1 MTETTGDIIQTGYAR
16 RFTLYTRAARNP
28 LTYAIVI
35 RTLQRMTIR
44 TKVLTVRL
52 TRHELLVFAKAAKH
66 HGLTLS
72 VAARALLA
80 SYARSIPK

>member
-1 MTETTGDIIQTGYAR
+1 
-16 RFTLYTRAARNP
+16 
-28 LTYAIVI
+28 
-35 RTLQRMTIR
+35 MTIR

-72 VAARALLA
+72 AAARALLA